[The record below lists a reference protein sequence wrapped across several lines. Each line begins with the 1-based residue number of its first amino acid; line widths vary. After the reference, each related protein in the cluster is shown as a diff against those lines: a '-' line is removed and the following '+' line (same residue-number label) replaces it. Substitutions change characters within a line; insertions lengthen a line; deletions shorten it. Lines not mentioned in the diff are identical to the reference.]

1 VREQVEF
8 TQVGDCKLNNCL
20 MRANADLRFMRSLFV
35 CFISSVG
42 GSRTYRVNA
51 EVGVS
56 QTNLLR
62 PFLVSIVLC
71 CVFYSFFIV

>member
-1 VREQVEF
+1 MHKQAQF
-8 TQVGDCKLNNCL
+8 TQVDVVSVDCKLNSCL
-20 MRANADLRFMRSLFV
+20 IRANADLRFMRSLFV
-35 CFISSVG
+35 CFVSSVG

-62 PFLVSIVLC
+62 PFLVSIVSY
-71 CVFYSFFIV
+71 CVAF